1 MVDRWKKGS
10 EAVQQQLTLLGIKK
24 IDPMFSGSG
33 SFAYSHLHTPIK
45 NLRIWYITRKSRGIP
60 EQQIIPDAIFF
71 LTTQRKTALQKFR
84 LGSMFCSILIIV

>member
-24 IDPMFSGSG
+24 KNDPTFSSSG

-60 EQQIIPDAIFF
+60 EQQIISDAIFF
-71 LTTQRKTALQKFR
+71 LTTQRERRHF
-84 LGSMFCSILIIV
+84 